1 VKAPGN
7 ARTALL
13 GGNVLWLSLVSLLND
28 AASEMIYPLLPLF
41 LVGTLGAS
49 TTMLG
54 AIEGAAESASSLL
67 KLASGWL
74 SDRMRRRKPLILWG
88 YAIATF
94 ARPLVGLAS
103 TAGQVLAIRFSD
115 RVGKGM
121 RSAPRDALLAGS
133 VPPTHRGR
141 AFGLHRAADHTG
153 AVIGPLI
160 ASALL
165 LVIIDLRIIFALA
178 VVPGLIAL
186 VVIVTRVREYGPA
199 PVDATAPQL
208 EQAASSLR
216 RPFVLFLMSVFVFT
230 LGNATDA
237 FLLLR
242 AADLGVPV
250 AAVPLLWAAHHVSKV
265 VWSVPGGALA
275 DRFGARRAIIAG
287 WCAYAATYAGF
298 AVATTPLHV
307 WSLFLLY
314 GLFYGLT
321 EGPEKALVAG
331 LAQAGTRGG
340 AFGAYHFVVGIGA
353 LPASILF
360 GALWH
365 RYGAPTAF
373 LTGAGLAGGAAAFL
387 LLGSPR
393 SVAPAR

>member
-1 VKAPGN
+1 
-7 ARTALL
+7 
-13 GGNVLWLSLVSLLND
+13 
-28 AASEMIYPLLPLF
+28 
-41 LVGTLGAS
+41 
-49 TTMLG
+49 
-54 AIEGAAESASSLL
+54 
-67 KLASGWL
+67 
-74 SDRMRRRKPLILWG
+74 
-88 YAIATF
+88 
-94 ARPLVGLAS
+94 
-103 TAGQVLAIRFSD
+103 
-115 RVGKGM
+115 
-121 RSAPRDALLAGS
+121 
-133 VPPTHRGR
+133 
-141 AFGLHRAADHTG
+141 
-153 AVIGPLI
+153 
-160 ASALL
+160 
-165 LVIIDLRIIFALA
+165 
-178 VVPGLIAL
+178 
-186 VVIVTRVREYGPA
+186 
-199 PVDATAPQL
+199 
-208 EQAASSLR
+208 
-216 RPFVLFLMSVFVFT
+216 MSVFVFT

-265 VWSVPGGALA
+265 AWSVPGGALA

-373 LTGAGLAGGAAAFL
+373 LTGAGLAGAAAAFL
-387 LLGSPR
+387 LLGTPR